1 MFRVW
6 VFLKW
11 SSIPFLFG
19 LSVTIKGLTFLNCP
33 EVIKTTLSS
42 FYGLSYIFLLIKIYF
57 ANLTYKINIK
67 NNLFTCPAVDISN
80 SIIGFILLVPFF

>member
-1 MFRVW
+1 MYIIRDVQTAMFRVW

-42 FYGLSYIFLLIKIYF
+42 FYGLFVHIFAHKNLLCKF
-57 ANLTYKINIK
+57 DL
-67 NNLFTCPAVDISN
+67 
-80 SIIGFILLVPFF
+80 